1 VTEPRINVANYNKR
15 LIDIAKKKGVDMNRL
30 NVSIDADKVA
40 QLIKA
45 GHLCAADL
53 QCLDKA
59 SKQTVWQLCLWS
71 CQKRTSCHNKQ
82 CHQACTRL
90 NPIDHCVSQLISDQ
104 HIAVNTY

>member
-1 VTEPRINVANYNKR
+1 
-15 LIDIAKKKGVDMNRL
+15 MNRI
-30 NVSIDADKVA
+30 NVSIDANKVA

-71 CQKRTSCHNKQ
+71 CQKRSTCQNKQ
-82 CHQACTRL
+82 CQQQCMPSSSIER
-90 NPIDHCVSQLISDQ
+90 CMQQLITDDE
-104 HIAVNTY
+104 IALTTYSNLSVKNRYD

>member
-1 VTEPRINVANYNKR
+1 
-15 LIDIAKKKGVDMNRL
+15 MNRI

-53 QCLDKA
+53 QCLDRA

-71 CQKRTSCHNKQ
+71 CQKRSTCHNKQ
-82 CHQACTRL
+82 CQQACMPSTA
-90 NPIDHCVSQLISDQ
+90 IEQCMQQLITDKDIAVSTYPK
-104 HIAVNTY
+104 HIAKIATIDADK

>member
-1 VTEPRINVANYNKR
+1 
-15 LIDIAKKKGVDMNRL
+15 MNRI

-53 QCLDKA
+53 QFLDRA

-71 CQKRTSCHNKQ
+71 CQKRSTCHNKQ
-82 CHQACTRL
+82 CQQACK
-90 NPIDHCVSQLISDQ
+90 PITAVDYCMQQLITDQ
-104 HIAVNTY
+104 DIAVSTYPRLIIKNRDD

>member
-1 VTEPRINVANYNKR
+1 
-15 LIDIAKKKGVDMNRL
+15 MNRV

-59 SKQTVWQLCLWS
+59 SKQTIWQLCLMS
-71 CQKRTSCHNKQ
+71 CQKRSTCHNKQ
-82 CHQACTRL
+82 CQQSCMPSNAIQQCMQ
-90 NPIDHCVSQLISDQ
+90 QLITDNE
-104 HIAVNTY
+104 IAEPRYAYIQNSYAK